1 MRAILAIFILCAAS
15 FVFLGTTRAEDPI
28 DTTRTMIEAQ
38 IKAFLNDD
46 VDTAYSYAA
55 PGIKAIYPDKNVFFA
70 MVKKS
75 YEPVYHPGNYA
86 FGRSR
91 SIDNGAMIYHEV
103 LISGRDGKDWTAI
116 YQVARQPDGNYK
128 INGVQIVPN
137 TESKGI

>member
-55 PGIKAIYPDKNVFFA
+55 PGIKAIYPDKETTQRLFVSTPYPQKVQRIVTRVWTR
-70 MVKKS
+70 VKT
-75 YEPVYHPGNYA
+75 
-86 FGRSR
+86 GR
-91 SIDNGAMIYHEV
+91 
-103 LISGRDGKDWTAI
+103 
-116 YQVARQPDGNYK
+116 
-128 INGVQIVPN
+128 
-137 TESKGI
+137 